1 MFSGKDV
8 ELLISNIISEDRHYQ
23 LDFHCKLEW

>member
-1 MFSGKDV
+1 MKMFAIK
-8 ELLISNIISEDRHYQ
+8 LLISNIISEDRHYQ